1 MTLNCPKK
9 DKMKTEIT
17 KEIQKKANSI
27 ARKAGYGRAIK
38 LSLVTRMKFFIELI
52 LVIVNIQLE
61 NFVQKNVLEHIQQ
74 KVKEKKLMKRLVK
87 PWLEMEM
94 GILK

>member
-1 MTLNCPKK
+1 
-9 DKMKTEIT
+9 MKTEIT

-61 NFVQKNVLEHIQQ
+61 NMFQIHTAQI
-74 KVKEKKLMKRLVK
+74 LVGK
-87 PWLEMEM
+87 
-94 GILK
+94 ILIINMLKQ

>member
-1 MTLNCPKK
+1 MTLNCPKE

-61 NFVQKNVLEHIQQ
+61 NMFQIHTAQI
-74 KVKEKKLMKRLVK
+74 LVGK
-87 PWLEMEM
+87 
-94 GILK
+94 ILIINMLKQ